1 MKELHQKLFDYFA
14 QEYDILILES
24 DVIEILEMVKN
35 SSNTIACLVDLS
47 DDNKEKRDGWIDSR
61 E

>member
-1 MKELHQKLFDYFA
+1 MKELYQKLFDYFA

-24 DVIEILEMVKN
+24 DIIEILEIIKN
-35 SSNTIACLVDLS
+35 SSVTIARIADS
-47 DDNKEKRDGWIDSR
+47 SGDHKEKRDGWIDCG